1 MEGSERER
9 SDEEESWRRRQVT
22 ANKKRLDKRRTA
34 ENGGHREAST
44 HTYTH
49 ANIQVLPQDILFR
62 GHSSIPVRQ
71 LEQVK
76 RIQIKLV
83 YDIDE

>member
-1 MEGSERER
+1 MEDTG
-9 SDEEESWRRRQVT
+9 
-22 ANKKRLDKRRTA
+22 
-34 ENGGHREAST
+34 
-44 HTYTH
+44 
-49 ANIQVLPQDILFR
+49 IQVLPQDIFFR